1 MCYTAC
7 SDPYI
12 YLRNF
17 STDQQLAYLRQR
29 DLSVIYGLVLGS
41 YAYTSTFT
49 SYTSRIVA
57 LLLHSTFY
65 FFLTFYISLVYLL
78 LIHLAGY
85 LLCREI

>member
-1 MCYTAC
+1 MFDTAC

-12 YLRNF
+12 YLRIF

-41 YAYTSTFT
+41 YAYTSSFT

-65 FFLTFYISLVYLL
+65 FYLIFYINL
-78 LIHLAGY
+78 LIY
-85 LLCREI
+85 Y